1 MPKSQ
6 EKKTLLREGT
16 LSNFT
21 FWSSNDDQ
29 EGQCKNQLCVQ
40 SAKEKAD
47 FKQVKDINKSREG
60 SYRIQSTYFLLWW

>member
-40 SAKEKAD
+40 RVRKK
-47 FKQVKDINKSREG
+47 KQISSR
-60 SYRIQSTYFLLWW
+60 